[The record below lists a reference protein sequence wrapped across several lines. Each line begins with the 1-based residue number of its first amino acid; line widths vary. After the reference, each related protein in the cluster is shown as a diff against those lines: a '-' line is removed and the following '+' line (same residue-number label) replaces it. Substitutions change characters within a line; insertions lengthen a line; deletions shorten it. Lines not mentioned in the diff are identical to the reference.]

1 VSVPGIFVDKT
12 LLMRRPRRTGAAAP
26 QAAFRVVEVDDV
38 EGILSHGHQAGRDSE
53 AERVRQ
59 RRRHGLRFFSLLE
72 HDTVVANTWAVRG
85 GARFLDEAMLV
96 LQLAPDAA
104 CLRDVFVRPADRG
117 RGIFRQLVESL
128 EHGPLDGI
136 SDLWSCVEAGNLASI
151 AAHRRAAFAPAGE
164 VSTVALFD
172 RLMWRRPSLPD
183 ALECRDY
190 DASRHWLWMDDRARA
205 FRCSQLA

>member
-1 VSVPGIFVDKT
+1 VSVPGIFVDRT
-12 LLMRRPRRTGAAAP
+12 LLMRRSRRPAAS
-26 QAAFRVVEVDDV
+26 QGTYRVVELDDV
-38 EGILSHGHQAGRDSE
+38 EAILSHGHATGRDAG
-53 AERVRQ
+53 AERVQQ

-72 HDTVVANTWAVRG
+72 GDTVVASTWAVRG

-96 LQLAPDAA
+96 LKLAPDAA
-104 CLRDVFVRPADRG
+104 CLRDVFVRQADRG

-128 EHGPLDGI
+128 EAGPLDGI
-136 SDLWSCVEAGNLASI
+136 SDLWSCVEAGNRASI
-151 AAHRRAAFAPAGE
+151 AAHRRAAFETAGE

-190 DASRHWLWMDDRARA
+190 DASRHWLWLDDRARG
-205 FRCSQLA
+205 FRRSQLA